1 MRVQGELIVQSLKKD
16 VMEKAIFIYPDD
28 SGAIWLEQEERKIW
42 IRDMETAKNV
52 MAALGEI
59 IDVIQN
65 GE

>member
-1 MRVQGELIVQSLKKD
+1 MSVQGELIVQSLKKD